1 MRRLLLIFFS
11 GRIELLLSIPALA
24 ILLLLVL
31 SSIPSFVTATS
42 SMIGSKDCHDDPTS
56 ANISCTDD
64 PDTNTN
70 LDEGIID
77 AEIPSI
83 VGTIPFP

>member
-11 GRIELLLSIPALA
+11 RRIELLLSISTLA
-24 ILLLLVL
+24 VLLVL
-31 SSIPSFVTATS
+31 SSSIPNFVNATS
-42 SMIGSKDCHDDPTS
+42 SMGGLIDCHDDPTS
-56 ANISCTDD
+56 AIISCTND

-70 LDEGIID
+70 LDEGIIN